1 MTLISLTKKISKNQY
16 LFSGILIILFSTF
29 FINHLYAL
37 PTHDSQNKQLPTLAP
52 MLEKITPAVVNISTK
67 GKLKSRNQNYNQLP
81 DILNDPFFKHFFKF
95 NEPRHQQRPQQQIQ
109 ALGSGV
115 IVNAQKGYILT
126 NNHVIDNA
134 SEILVTL
141 SDGRKLVAEL
151 IGTDPQTDIAVL
163 KVNSNNLTEVKFSNS
178 DHLRVGDFTLA
189 IGHPFGLGQ
198 TVTSGIVSGL
208 GRSGLGIEAYEN
220 FIQTDAS
227 INPGNSGGALV
238 NLHGELIGINT
249 AIFSQSGGNIGI
261 GFAIPVNMA
270 KSVMNQ
276 LIKHGTIQRGLLGV
290 QVQDLTPELAS
301 AFGVDVT
308 EGAIVAQVIPNSAAS
323 QAGVKAGDIIIK
335 VNNREI
341 NNSSALRN
349 FIGLKRPG
357 ESAKLTIIRGKKT
370 LKIKAIIGGEKII
383 STNKPSTLSPAQ
395 TSNGQQLHPALEGA
409 QFAQNGKNKE
419 VQVVNVTQASP
430 AWQAGLRNGDVILA
444 INRKLIHSIND
455 LKKQA
460 IVKQNQAIAL
470 NIRRGNSALFLVLR

>member
-1 MTLISLTKKISKNQY
+1 MTIIKKSINFTNKRY
-16 LFSGILIILFSTF
+16 FFSILSILFISTLF
-29 FINHLYAL
+29 LNHLYAL
-37 PTHDSQNKQLPTLAP
+37 PTHDSQGRQLPTLAP

-67 GKLKSRNQNYNQLP
+67 GTYHGRNSARHQLP
-81 DILNDPFFKHFFKF
+81 DFLNDPLFKRFFKF
-95 NEPRHQQRPQQQIQ
+95 DTPRHQQQQLQ

-141 SDGRKLVAEL
+141 NDGRKLVAEL

-163 KVNSNNLTEVKFSNS
+163 KIKSNNLSEIKLS
-178 DHLRVGDFTLA
+178 DSEQLRVGDFALA

-208 GRSGLGIEAYEN
+208 GRSGLGIEGYED

-276 LIKHGTIQRGLLGV
+276 LIEHGTIQRGLLGV
-290 QVQDLTPELAS
+290 QIQDLTPELAS
-301 AFGVDVT
+301 AFGVDIT
-308 EGAIVAQVIPNSAAS
+308 QGAIVAQVISDSAAS
-323 QAGVKAGDIIIK
+323 QAGVKAGDIIIA
-335 VNNREI
+335 VNERHI

-349 FIGLKRPG
+349 YIGLKRPG
-357 ESAKLTIIRGKKT
+357 ETANLTIMRDKNT
-370 LKIKAIIGGEKII
+370 LKIKVIIGGDKIL
-383 STNKPSTLSPAQ
+383 SSVTPVKTKPQ
-395 TSNGQQLHPALEGA
+395 TFNEQQLHPSLKGA
-409 QFAQNGKNKE
+409 HFGQNKNNRG
-419 VQVVNVTQASP
+419 VQVLSVTKASP
-430 AWQAGLRNGDVILA
+430 AWQAGLRDGDVIIA
-444 INRKLIHSIND
+444 VNRKPVNSISN

-460 IVKQNQAIAL
+460 IKMSNQSIAL
-470 NIRRGNSALFLVLR
+470 NIHRGNSALFLVLR